1 MENAVESVH
10 SFDDVYRV
18 IQPNGETLW
27 FEVRAEP
34 TISSAGVVVG
44 LRGVSRVRGSSSAG
58 EESHSLEQ
66 V

>member
-1 MENAVESVH
+1 MQ

-18 IQPNGETLW
+18 IQPNGTTLW

-34 TISSAGVVVG
+34 AISSAGVVVG
-44 LRGVSRVRGSSSAG
+44 LRGVSRGRSSSSTG
-58 EESHSLEQ
+58 EDSHSLEQ